1 VGNQAT
7 AERVKAM
14 ATAVRMR
21 GRRQLSLVLTLL
33 AGSLCFGQPR
43 YTAHPPMGITACGQ
57 ASDASGLSLLSAR
70 LHIDHVFDRSMSAE
84 RLEGIRTLVVV
95 IGGSVRG
102 LDDRAIDES
111 REISRVRA
119 MLAKARRLGV
129 AIIGVHV
136 GGESRRGA
144 ASDRLIEP
152 VIEQA
157 DYLIVTEAG
166 NQDGL
171 FTRAA
176 RTRMVPLVIV
186 SEPADVARELRAV
199 MALQ

>member
-1 VGNQAT
+1 
-7 AERVKAM
+7 M
-14 ATAVRMR
+14 ATAFRTP
-21 GRRQLSLVLTLL
+21 GLAQLPLWLTLL
-33 AGSLCFGQPR
+33 ACGLCFGQPR
-43 YTAHPPMGITACGQ
+43 YAAHPPMGITACGQ
-57 ASDASGLSLLSAR
+57 AADASSVSLLSAR
-70 LHIDHVFDRSMSAE
+70 LHIDHVFEKAMSAE
-84 RLEGIRTLVVV
+84 KIQGIRTLVVV
-95 IGGSVRG
+95 IGGIVKG
-102 LDDRAIDES
+102 LDGGAIDEN

-119 MLAKARRLGV
+119 LLSTARRLGV
-129 AIIGVHV
+129 GIIGVHV

-171 FTRAA
+171 FTKAA

-199 MALQ
+199 MASQ